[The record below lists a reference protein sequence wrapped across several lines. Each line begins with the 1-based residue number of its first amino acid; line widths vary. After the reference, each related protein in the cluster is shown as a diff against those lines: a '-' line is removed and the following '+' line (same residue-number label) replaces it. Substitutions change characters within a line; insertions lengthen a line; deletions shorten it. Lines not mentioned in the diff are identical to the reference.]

1 MDSDEAIWSK
11 MFEDDGLEEVDAY
24 DDDNEYI
31 NCTKEEF
38 ETKAMHAIEQEWLRT
53 FRQKYITPAEDMR
66 KGEM

>member
-1 MDSDEAIWSK
+1 
-11 MFEDDGLEEVDAY
+11 LEEVAAY
-24 DDDNEYI
+24 DNDNEYT

-38 ETKAMHAIEQEWLRT
+38 EAKAMHAIEQEWLRT